1 MSKTYVFTSL
11 LMHSCTSRDACQC
24 LTSSPTPALTPKHG
38 HRARRREKTSHTPR
52 QVHDSQN
59 ERPSETDRGK
69 QRAAQQ
75 PECLAMTCS
84 LEGRPHPRAAC
95 LASAFGSTRITSL
108 AHWSTRDGV
117 EILGMSA
124 LAILTAG
131 LNVCLKLLLQ
141 RVSMLGA
148 RWQGAR
154 MAAERAWS

>member
-1 MSKTYVFTSL
+1 MPAHAKHTYVSHEQDLRLQVTSL

-24 LTSSPTPALTPKHG
+24 LASSPTPALTPKHG

-95 LASAFGSTRITSL
+95 LASAFGSTRICRMGAAAP
-108 AHWSTRDGV
+108 AHGCCST
-117 EILGMSA
+117 
-124 LAILTAG
+124 
-131 LNVCLKLLLQ
+131 
-141 RVSMLGA
+141 GA
-148 RWQGAR
+148 WVLVQVNSGWR
-154 MAAERAWS
+154 

>member
-1 MSKTYVFTSL
+1 
-11 LMHSCTSRDACQC
+11 MHSCTSRDACQC
-24 LTSSPTPALTPKHG
+24 LTSSPTPAVTPKQG

-95 LASAFGSTRITSL
+95 LASAFGSTRICRMGAAAP
-108 AHWSTRDGV
+108 AHGCWCRSTRDGV